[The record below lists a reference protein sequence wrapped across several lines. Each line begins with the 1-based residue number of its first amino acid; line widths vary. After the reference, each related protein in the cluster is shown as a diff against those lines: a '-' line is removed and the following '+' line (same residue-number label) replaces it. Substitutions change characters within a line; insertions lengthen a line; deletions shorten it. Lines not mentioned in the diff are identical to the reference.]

1 MRKELKKALSSLPT
15 CNPDE
20 LFSYPVLYERNESI
34 TGSIKRAKTATTGTP
49 NDRNEEAL
57 LQKFLETNSFLTSNE
72 GKKILEERSNLP
84 ILRCYSTTLEEVAH
98 NTVTIVSGSTGCG
111 KSTQL
116 PQFILDDYMKKKAAN
131 LPLPSTH
138 PPHIVIA
145 EVHTALPPQI

>member
-1 MRKELKKALSSLPT
+1 MRKELKKALSTLPT

-20 LFSYPVLYERNESI
+20 LHSYPVLYVWSECI
-34 TGSIKRAKTATTGTP
+34 TGSIKKAKTATAGTQ

-57 LQKFLETNSFLTSNE
+57 LQNFLDTNSFLTSNE
-72 GKKILEERSNLP
+72 GKKILDERSSLP
-84 ILRCYSTTLEEVAH
+84 ILRCYSTTLEEVAR

-131 LPLPSTH
+131 LPLPSTR

-145 EVHTALPPQI
+145 EVCTAPLSQI